1 MPSNSAFVRSD
12 NYSHL
17 TWSTSSVFNPTV
29 RKVRDDQKQLQGCVL
44 QNADEVYKWMS
55 QFHGAVWL
63 CRYWLL
69 LFRIKTNLTFAG
81 IPAKLCSYT
90 LCGIHNTF
98 IGGVE
103 KCIQRSP
110 RSGAVDYNFKGKCYA
125 CLNWT
130 YKDPEQVFFILQHA
144 SVITSVL

>member
-1 MPSNSAFVRSD
+1 MMTRNSCKVACYKMQMRFINGCPSFTEPFDFA
-12 NYSHL
+12 
-17 TWSTSSVFNPTV
+17 
-29 RKVRDDQKQLQGCVL
+29 G
-44 QNADEVYKWMS
+44 
-55 QFHGAVWL
+55 
-63 CRYWLL
+63 RYWLL

-125 CLNWT
+125 CLN
-130 YKDPEQVFFILQHA
+130 
-144 SVITSVL
+144 